1 MDYSKLNRRELIAMI
16 QALSAVTVIPG
27 CKDDTGSDFKDL
39 TMHTSITKVPAG
51 RKDMVVQ
58 KYRMADWVAAGNGQ
72 QECFEQLAAI
82 PDVYL
87 DYLHKRSQDKSV
99 NEGKGFN
106 IEYGGE
112 STGMCWFDDEGAIRI
127 TLNGIT
133 FATIHEVGHGVE
145 TMAHKLQN
153 ITDITNLRE
162 RTYSSVVSSPEAQ
175 YIRDYAKSN
184 SKELFADGF
193 SSFYRSPKSRADM
206 QKMPITF
213 KWLQSILVAP
223 VNFGPGESTAGYIKA
238 GTPPAAANT
247 AMSQTSQATNPSTT
261 PTTTPTT
268 TPSTTSTTTPSTAT
282 APPTTVGGVNLC
294 SAPTNQLVAI
304 LCQLSSSLGG
314 GAGLT
319 LTVGDEMILPTV
331 GQFLTAFDT
340 YLMMAKL
347 SITESEAKSVKIYLD
362 KTLVQTG
369 IEKDPYSGAQDIF
382 SAKFKVPT
390 NLTPA
395 KDYKIMKLALYHD
408 GRLLIGTPV
417 KVSRNSLCG
426 NLDEF
431 KKSL

>member
-16 QALSAVTVIPG
+16 QALSAITVIPG
-27 CKDDTGSDFKDL
+27 CKDDSGSDFKDL
-39 TMHTSITKVPAG
+39 TNHTSLTEVPAG
-51 RKDMVVQ
+51 RVQTIVQ
-58 KYRMADWVAAGNGQ
+58 KYQMSLWVAPGNGQ
-72 QECFEQLAAI
+72 AEVYEQLGVV

-87 DYLHKRSQDKSV
+87 AFLEKRARDV
-99 NEGKGFN
+99 DFR

-112 STGMCWFDDEGAIRI
+112 AAGMCWFDDDGATKI

-162 RTYSSVVSSPEAQ
+162 RTYSSVTSSAEAN

-223 VNFGPGESTAGYIKA
+223 VNFGPGESTVGYIGS
-238 GTPPAAANT
+238 GTTPAVTPATT
-247 AMSQTSQATNPSTT
+247 AMNQTDQTVVQPGSTT
-261 PTTTPTT
+261 PATTPIVPTT
-268 TPSTTSTTTPSTAT
+268 TAV
-282 APPTTVGGVNLC
+282 PPTTVGGANLC
-294 SAPTNQLVAI
+294 ATPTNQLVSI
-304 LCQLSSSLGG
+304 LCQLSASLGG
-314 GAGLT
+314 GNGLT

-331 GQFLTAFDT
+331 GQFLTAFDQF
-340 YLMMAKL
+340 LIMAKL
-347 SITESEAKSVKIYLD
+347 SITTEEAKNVKVYLD

-369 IEKDPYSGAQDIF
+369 LEKDPYSGDQDIF
-382 SAKFKVPT
+382 STKFKVPT
-390 NLTPA
+390 NMTPES
-395 KDYKIMKLALYHD
+395 DYKVRKLALYLD
-408 GRLLIGTPV
+408 NKLLIGVPV
-417 KVSRNSLCG
+417 KVSRYSLCG
-426 NLDEF
+426 DISDF
-431 KKSL
+431 K